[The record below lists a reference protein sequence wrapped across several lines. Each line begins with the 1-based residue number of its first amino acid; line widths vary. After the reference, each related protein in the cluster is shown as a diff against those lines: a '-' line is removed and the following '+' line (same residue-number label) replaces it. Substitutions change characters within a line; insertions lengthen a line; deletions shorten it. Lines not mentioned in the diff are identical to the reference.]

1 MVADP
6 RDEGEFKMARYIGA
20 KCKICRREGEKLFLR
35 GSRCYT
41 DKCSFARRGYPPGSH
56 GKGGRRKLTSYAI
69 QLREKQKVKA
79 IYGVLERQFRKIF
92 NDATRKA
99 GNPGANLLIALE
111 RRLDN
116 TVYQLGIA
124 SSRTHAR
131 QLIRHGHILVDNK
144 VVDIPSYL
152 VKVNQEIKVVDAQK
166 KNALI
171 KKSLEERD
179 PERIVGWLKFD
190 KEKVAGTVVRLPKR
204 EDITLPIQENLIV
217 ELYSK

>member
-1 MVADP
+1 
-6 RDEGEFKMARYIGA
+6 MARYVGA
-20 KCKICRREGEKLFLR
+20 KCKICRRESEKLFLR

-41 DKCSFARRGYPPGSH
+41 DKCAFTRRGYPPGSH
-56 GKGGRRKLTSYAI
+56 GKVGRRKLTSYAI

-79 IYGVLERQFRKIF
+79 VYGILERQFRKIF
-92 NDATRKA
+92 RDATRKA

-124 SSRTHAR
+124 SSRTQAR
-131 QLIRHGHILVDNK
+131 QLVRHGHVLVNDK
-144 VVDIPSYL
+144 KMDIPSYL
-152 VKVNQEIKVVDAQK
+152 VKPNDVVRIVESQK
-166 KNALI
+166 KNVLV
-171 KKSLEERD
+171 KQSLEERD
-179 PERIVGWLKFD
+179 PEKIVSWLQLD
-190 KEKVAGTVVRLPKR
+190 KDKIAGTIVRLPKR

>member
-1 MVADP
+1 
-6 RDEGEFKMARYIGA
+6 MARYIGA

-41 DKCSFARRGYPPGSH
+41 DKCAFTRRGYPPGSH
-56 GKGGRRKLTSYAI
+56 GKVGRRKLTSYAI
-69 QLREKQKVKA
+69 QLRAKQKVKA
-79 IYGVLERQFRKIF
+79 IYGVLERQFRKTF
-92 NDATRKA
+92 RDATRTT
-99 GNPGANLLIALE
+99 GNPGANLLINLE
-111 RRLDN
+111 RRVDN
-116 TVYQLGIA
+116 VVYQLGIA

-131 QLIRHGHILVDNK
+131 QLIRHGHIQIDGRK
-144 VVDIPSYL
+144 VDIPSYK
-152 VKVNQEIKVVDAQK
+152 VKINQKIQLIDSMK

-179 PERIVGWLKFD
+179 PEKTVEWLKLD
-190 KEKVAGTVVRLPKR
+190 VENLSGTVIRMPQR

>member
-1 MVADP
+1 
-6 RDEGEFKMARYIGA
+6 MARYIGA

-41 DKCSFARRGYPPGSH
+41 DKCAFTRRGYPPGSH
-56 GKGGRRKLTSYAI
+56 GKVGRRKLTSYAI
-69 QLREKQKVKA
+69 QLRAKQKVKA
-79 IYGVLERQFRKIF
+79 IYGVLERQFRKTF
-92 NDATRKA
+92 QDATRTT
-99 GNPGANLLIALE
+99 GNPGANLLINLE
-111 RRLDN
+111 RRVDN
-116 TVYQLGIA
+116 VVYQLGIA

-131 QLIRHGHILVDNK
+131 QLIRHGHIQIDGRK
-144 VVDIPSYL
+144 VDIPSYKVRINQKIQL
-152 VKVNQEIKVVDAQK
+152 VDSMK

-179 PERIVGWLKFD
+179 PEKTVEWLKLD
-190 KEKVAGTVVRLPKR
+190 AENLTGTVVRMPER

>member
-1 MVADP
+1 
-6 RDEGEFKMARYIGA
+6 MARYIGA

-41 DKCSFARRGYPPGSH
+41 DKCAFTRRGYPPGSH

-79 IYGVLERQFRKIF
+79 IYGILENQFRKIF
-92 NDATRKA
+92 YDASRKA

-111 RRLDN
+111 RRIDN
-116 TVYQLGIA
+116 VIYQLGIA
-124 SSRTHAR
+124 SSRTQAR
-131 QLIRHGHILVDNK
+131 QLIRHGHILVDSK
-144 VVDIPSYL
+144 KVDIPSYL
-152 VKVNQEIKVVDAQK
+152 VKVNQVINVVPEKK
-166 KNALI
+166 KNPLI

-179 PERIVGWLKFD
+179 PENIVEWLKFD
-190 KEKVAGTVVRLPKR
+190 KENISGTVVRLPKR

>member
-1 MVADP
+1 
-6 RDEGEFKMARYIGA
+6 MARYVGP

-41 DKCSFARRGYPPGSH
+41 DKCSFTRRGYPPGSH

-79 IYGVLERQFRKIF
+79 TYGILERQFRKIF
-92 NDATRKA
+92 RDATSQA

-116 TVYQLGIA
+116 IVYQLGIA
-124 SSRTHAR
+124 SSRTNAR
-131 QLIRHGHILVDNK
+131 QLIRHGHILVNDK
-144 VVDIPSYL
+144 KVDIPSYMVRVDQTIKL
-152 VKVNQEIKVVDAQK
+152 VDGMK
-166 KNALI
+166 KNAHV
-171 KKSLEERD
+171 KKSIEERD
-179 PERIVGWLKFD
+179 PERIVDWLKLD
-190 KEKVAGTVVRLPKR
+190 KNKISGTVIRMPKR
-204 EDITLPIQENLIV
+204 EDIVLPIQENLIV

>member
-1 MVADP
+1 
-6 RDEGEFKMARYIGA
+6 MARYIGP

-41 DKCSFARRGYPPGSH
+41 DKCAFIRRGYPPGSH
-56 GKGGRRKLTSYAI
+56 GKTGRRKLTSYAI

-79 IYGVLERQFRKIF
+79 TYGILERQFRKIF
-92 NDATRKA
+92 HDATRKT
-99 GNPGANLLIALE
+99 GNPGENLLIALE

-116 TVYQLGIA
+116 VIYQLGIA
-124 SSRTHAR
+124 SSRTNAR
-131 QLIRHGHILVDNK
+131 QLIRHGHIRVDDRK
-144 VVDIPSYL
+144 MDIPSYL
-152 VKVNQEIKVVDAQK
+152 VKMNQTVQVTDAMK

-179 PERIVGWLKFD
+179 PERIVSWLKLN
-190 KEKVAGTVVRLPKR
+190 KEKISGTVLRLPKR
-204 EDITLPIQENLIV
+204 EDIVLPIQENLIV